1 MVLGGVGGANT
12 VSGAYFE
19 QITHGTAPGIPL
31 HKQKLRTYFEEHTN
45 KLYSLSMIYEKNSG
59 VKAKDIPKD
68 KIEKAK
74 MFEGKYVLTKALQP
88 DEAYLDIESSTLTI
102 FEKKFQDT
110 DGSVDEKIQTS
121 DFKLQQYK
129 KIAKELGIKNVYYIY
144 ILGDFFKNPYYKDA
158 LDYIRSIPNC
168 DYFFA
173 SED

>member
-1 MVLGGVGGANT
+1 
-12 VSGAYFE
+12 
-19 QITHGTAPGIPL
+19 
-31 HKQKLRTYFEEHTN
+31 
-45 KLYSLSMIYEKNSG
+45 
-59 VKAKDIPKD
+59 
-68 KIEKAK
+68 

-144 ILGDFFKNPYYKDA
+144 ILGDFFNNPYYNDA
-158 LDYIRSIPNC
+158 LD
-168 DYFFA
+168 
-173 SED
+173 